1 MLSGSFARFGLVLV
15 RRRFFLRCPG
25 PHCLS
30 ADRRSPVEAMRSVV
44 DFLLSGCERAVGSVA
59 SLEPKRYIGRSEVS
73 IEKVHCQYLGC
84 TFLALIGIL
93 IDRILYACTVDE
105 VLMAKNQK
113 QQAYEVTPTDRLGM
127 RVSAMINSPKAQE
140 LGKVTIHRLYS
151 DPAEA
156 WDAVMEALVDAD
168 GIDLE
173 FNDDGTVT
181 LRWEAY

>member
-1 MLSGSFARFGLVLV
+1 
-15 RRRFFLRCPG
+15 
-25 PHCLS
+25 
-30 ADRRSPVEAMRSVV
+30 
-44 DFLLSGCERAVGSVA
+44 
-59 SLEPKRYIGRSEVS
+59 
-73 IEKVHCQYLGC
+73 
-84 TFLALIGIL
+84 
-93 IDRILYACTVDE
+93 
-105 VLMAKNQK
+105 MAKNQK

-140 LGKVTIHRLYS
+140 LGKVTIRRLYS

>member
-1 MLSGSFARFGLVLV
+1 
-15 RRRFFLRCPG
+15 
-25 PHCLS
+25 
-30 ADRRSPVEAMRSVV
+30 
-44 DFLLSGCERAVGSVA
+44 
-59 SLEPKRYIGRSEVS
+59 
-73 IEKVHCQYLGC
+73 
-84 TFLALIGIL
+84 
-93 IDRILYACTVDE
+93 
-105 VLMAKNQK
+105 MAKKQK